1 MPTIAT
7 PDTCKAVVENATVQ
21 VPINDLF
28 HVGPEKAI
36 LFYKP
41 SIIDLFQLFK
51 MIFNTPIILG
61 ILRFS
66 GLVNRGYVGQ
76 GLFYREIKSFGI

>member
-28 HVGPEKAI
+28 HVGPKKTVFGCKA
-36 LFYKP
+36 FV
-41 SIIDLFQLFK
+41 IDLLQRLK
-51 MIFNTPIILG
+51 TILNTPIILG
-61 ILRFS
+61 ILGFS
-66 GLVNRGYVGQ
+66 RLVNRGYVGH